1 MNKSDFL
8 KFSKENNL
16 SKNKE
21 NILLQKITGLSK
33 ERLFILWT
41 DFEIDSEKFNKYKEK
56 IAKWIPFEYV
66 INSSEF
72 YGIDFYVDERVLIPR
87 DDTEVIV
94 ENVLKLDFDLLID
107 VWTWSWTIPIS
118 ILDNVD
124 KNKKIIALDI
134 SKDALEVSKIN
145 MSKQGF
151 SYKIQES
158 DLLSYIID
166 NVDILSWNNKI
177 IITANLPYIKNND
190 FENMDKEVYNF
201 EPSIAL
207 YWWNETWF
215 ELYEKL
221 ISQILYLKLIKNE
234 IEFTL
239 FIEIWFDQKDY
250 SEFFLKELW
259 LKFEYFKDT
268 SKIERVIKIKF

>member
-1 MNKSDFL
+1 MKKSDFL

-21 NILLQKITGLSK
+21 NTLLQKITGLSK
-33 ERLFILWT
+33 ERLFILWD
-41 DFEIDSEKFNKYKEK
+41 DFEIDSEIFEKYKEK
-56 IAKWIPFEYV
+56 VIKWMPFEYV

-72 YGIDFYVDERVLIPR
+72 FGIDFYVDERVLIPR

-94 ENVLKLDFDLLID
+94 ENGLKDEFDLLID

-134 SKDALEVSKIN
+134 SKDALDVSKIN
-145 MSKQGF
+145 MNNQGF
-151 SYKIQES
+151 SYKIAES

-201 EPSIAL
+201 EPSLAL
-207 YWWNETWF
+207 YWWNKTWF

-221 ISQILYLKLIKNE
+221 ISQIIYLKSVKKE
-234 IEFTL
+234 INFTL
-239 FIEIWFDQKDY
+239 YIEIWFDQKYY
-250 SEFFLKELW
+250 SEKYLKDLW

-268 SKIERVIKIKF
+268 SKIERVIKINF